1 MPERRVGDER
11 ASWEEGLPRTGLRA
25 PVRGGGPGALP
36 ERGPRGG
43 APRSRRR
50 EPSRLPARTERGTLR
65 ARLSCGP
72 QNAAGSWERTRR
84 AGGRLVSLTRLGRG
98 GAAAERCG
106 SDGFSVVNG
115 FVCFVQTTGLVGLA
129 VAENPHE
136 VRCVSGSPSTACC
149 Q

>member
-1 MPERRVGDER
+1 M
-11 ASWEEGLPRTGLRA
+11 
-25 PVRGGGPGALP
+25 
-36 ERGPRGG
+36 
-43 APRSRRR
+43 
-50 EPSRLPARTERGTLR
+50 
-65 ARLSCGP
+65 
-72 QNAAGSWERTRR
+72 
-84 AGGRLVSLTRLGRG
+84 SLTRLGRG

-136 VRCVSGSPSTACC
+136 VRCVSGSQSTACC